1 MVPSHSQRTTRQ
13 TKIWYQLGMG
23 QPSTPEA
30 MELVPA
36 TLTYDDQYEPTKFY
50 VNSSMSCIPPESVP
64 SPGASYS
71 TIESPLQALDD
82 MPEFYQRMLG
92 PLPSM
97 ADQAT
102 LSIVHGMELETLVA
116 CSDGSYDPMTKRG
129 SHGWLFANEGHQDPL
144 FQGAGPDDCHTTLM
158 SSY

>member
-1 MVPSHSQRTTRQ
+1 
-13 TKIWYQLGMG
+13 MG

-71 TIESPLQALDD
+71 TIESPLQAFDD
-82 MPEFYQRMLG
+82 MPEFYQ
-92 PLPSM
+92 
-97 ADQAT
+97 
-102 LSIVHGMELETLVA
+102 
-116 CSDGSYDPMTKRG
+116 
-129 SHGWLFANEGHQDPL
+129 
-144 FQGAGPDDCHTTLM
+144 
-158 SSY
+158 